1 MNITELK
8 EGKGIIFK
16 TENEKER
23 ILPVLHFL
31 GYKNLF
37 DFIPAVAASKM
48 TGSLLYVNIEA
59 DKKLTY
65 STAQNWKVD
74 YTFSLNITIPPGIQ
88 WDMQLAELKPFVAHV
103 GGFIRND
110 AVFDKAWDSIFTK
123 LDRSK
128 GCVWGPST
136 KVDYPPYLYDI
147 TPQDALTLIS
157 FLDLDGKI
165 EFKNKWGGS
174 ILDSKPIVATGL
186 TKQKYL
192 NHCRNKH
199 RDEANKLFKMQCPYK
214 YMELILVRH
223 YESNDWMPRF
233 FYKLDSV
240 EGVWVH
246 GQSSTTPILYKLH
259 CKAKVSPA

>member
-8 EGKGIIFK
+8 EGQGIIFK
-16 TENEKER
+16 TEEEKER

-31 GYKNLF
+31 GFTNLH
-37 DFIPAVAASKM
+37 ITSAIAMSKM
-48 TGSLLYVNIEA
+48 TGALLYVNIEA

-65 STAQNWKVD
+65 STAQNFKVN
-74 YTFSLNITIPPGIQ
+74 YTFSLNITIPPGVQ
-88 WDMQLAELKPFVAHV
+88 LDMQLAELKPFVAHV

-110 AVFDKAWDSIFTK
+110 AAFDKAWDSIFNKPKFRTGGLTWEPFTK
-123 LDRSK
+123 
-128 GCVWGPST
+128 PE
-136 KVDYPPYLYDI
+136 YPPYLYDI

-157 FLDLDGKI
+157 FLDPNGKVEFKDKWGDNILDG
-165 EFKNKWGGS
+165 
-174 ILDSKPIVATGL
+174 KPIVATGL

-192 NHCRNKH
+192 NHCRNKF

-214 YMELILVRH
+214 DMELILVKH

-233 FYKLDSV
+233 FYKVDSV

-246 GQSSTTPILYKLH
+246 GQSSTTPILYKIH
-259 CKAKVSPA
+259 CKAKVIPA

>member
-88 WDMQLAELKPFVAHV
+88 WDMQLAELKPFVAHI

-123 LDRSK
+123 PDRSK
-128 GCVWGPST
+128 GCVWRTYPE
-136 KVDYPPYLYDI
+136 VDYPPGIYKI
-147 TPQDALTLIS
+147 GFKDALTLIS
-157 FLDLDGKI
+157 FLDSDGKREFKDKWGDDILDGKEI
-165 EFKNKWGGS
+165 T
-174 ILDSKPIVATGL
+174 ATGL
-186 TKQKYL
+186 TRKKYL
-192 NHCRNKH
+192 QHCIGKYVN
-199 RDEANKLFKMQCPYK
+199 EAEKLFKMQCPYK
-214 YMELILVRH
+214 DDELILVRH

-233 FYKLDSV
+233 FCRMDSD
-240 EGVWVH
+240 GSVWVH
-246 GQSSTTPILYKLH
+246 GIDTTTRILYKLH
-259 CKAKVSPA
+259 CKAKVTPA

>member
-1 MNITELK
+1 MNITDLK
-8 EGKGIIFK
+8 EGQGIIFK
-16 TENEKER
+16 TEDEKER

-65 STAQNWKVD
+65 STAQNFKID

-88 WDMQLAELKPFVAHV
+88 LDMQLAELNPFVAHV

-110 AVFDKAWDSIFTK
+110 AAFDKAWDSIFNK
-123 LDRSK
+123 PDRSK
-128 GCVWGPST
+128 GCVWGPYT

-157 FLDLDGKI
+157 FLDPNGKVEFKDKWGDNILDG
-165 EFKNKWGGS
+165 
-174 ILDSKPIVATGL
+174 KPIVATGL

-192 NHCRNKH
+192 IHCRNKH

-214 YMELILVRH
+214 DDELILVRQALKD
-223 YESNDWMPRF
+223 DWKPRF
-233 FYKLDSV
+233 FYKLADTGAVYCHGHVDSTP
-240 EGVWVH
+240 VH
-246 GQSSTTPILYKLH
+246 YTYH
-259 CKAKVSPA
+259 CKAKVTPA

>member
-8 EGKGIIFK
+8 EGQGIIFK
-16 TENEKER
+16 SENEKDR

-37 DFIPAVAASKM
+37 DFIPVVAASKM

-88 WDMQLAELKPFVAHV
+88 LDMQLAEL
-103 GGFIRND
+103 I
-110 AVFDKAWDSIFTK
+110 
-123 LDRSK
+123 
-128 GCVWGPST
+128 
-136 KVDYPPYLYDI
+136 YDI

-192 NHCRNKH
+192 NHCIKKH
-199 RDEANKLFKMQCPYK
+199 IEEANKLFKMQCPYK
-214 YMELILVRH
+214 DMELILVKH

-233 FYKLDSV
+233 FYKVDSV

-259 CKAKVSPA
+259 CKAKVTPA